1 MPKQIKEAKNIEVL
15 VNITYENNDNT
26 ISQIFSF
33 VVSNKRYLSYL
44 QDARF
49 SFKKKLEKLI
59 SSMLLDGFQRREDCE
74 DKITMFYSKQDL
86 PKPCI
91 RKIQFYVPPYLGCN
105 FCSLAKIEGQFVFC
119 PEKNKHYVGGVKR
132 CPIFRSKDELI
143 T

>member
-15 VNITYENNDNT
+15 VNITYDEFDAYST
-26 ISQIFSF
+26 QTFLF

-44 QDARF
+44 QDARL
-49 SFKKKLEKLI
+49 SFKRKFDKLI
-59 SSMLLDGFQRREDCE
+59 SSMLLDGFQKREDQE
-74 DKITMFYSKQDL
+74 DKIVMYYDKQEL

-91 RKIQFYVPPYLGCN
+91 RKIQFYVPPYLGCKY
-105 FCSLAKIEGQFVFC
+105 CSIAESKGEFIFC
-119 PEKNKHYVGGVKR
+119 PEKNKHYVGGIKR